1 MAGSMP
7 FDFKSFLK
15 TLTKCP
21 GVYKMM
27 DARGTVIYVGK
38 AKNLKNRISSYFR
51 SKSAG
56 IKQQV
61 MISRVQTIET
71 VITGSENEALLLE
84 CQLIKSLK
92 PRYNICLRDDK
103 SYPYIY
109 LSTQQP
115 FPRITTHR
123 GARRKEG
130 RYFGPYSSAGAVRAS
145 LHLLQKI
152 FPVRQC
158 EDSYFK
164 NRSRPCLQY
173 QIERC
178 SAPCTNLVSEA
189 QYGEDVRHTIMFLEG
204 NGNRLIDELV
214 EKMEV
219 TAHKLEFEQAGYYR
233 NQIATLRKVMEKQ
246 HVVGE
251 RGDLDIVA
259 SAVGE
264 GQAVIQLFFI
274 RKGQHTGG
282 RLFYPRMPASGN
294 EQAVVSAFIAQYY
307 SGKSVPK
314 EILVNHFPEDKEW
327 LESVL
332 TEQSE
337 HKVAIKQ
344 NVRGERAKWVKMA
357 FENAQNALNSRLS
370 DRKGMAERYQNLQ
383 LVLGLAEKPERM
395 ECFDISHT
403 QGDKTVASCV
413 VFDHEGPL
421 KSAYR
426 RFNIEGITPG
436 DDYAA
441 LAQAVKR
448 RFQRLKKGEH
458 KKPGLLFIDGGR
470 GQLNKVQE
478 SLDALEITG
487 VTVIGISKGPDRKPG
502 SEQLYRVAEKKPL
515 AIEPDSP
522 AFLLIQ
528 KIRDEAH
535 RFAITA
541 HRTRR
546 GKAKKESILEQ
557 IPGLGPKRRQK
568 LLKQFGGLQNI
579 QRVGVDSLVMVDGIS
594 KQLAQTIYDRFHETD
609 LKNEI

>member
-1 MAGSMP
+1 MVNPLP
-7 FDFKSFLK
+7 FDFKPFLN
-15 TLTKCP
+15 TLTHCP
-21 GVYKMM
+21 GVYKML
-27 DARGTVIYVGK
+27 DAKGVVIYVGK
-38 AKNLKNRISSYFR
+38 AKNLKNRIASYFR

-61 MISRVQTIET
+61 MMARVVSIEV

-109 LSTQQP
+109 LSTQKS
-115 FPRITTHR
+115 FPRISTHR
-123 GARRKEG
+123 GARKKEG
-130 RYFGPYSSAGAVRAS
+130 RYFGPYSSVAAVRMS

-164 NRSRPCLQY
+164 NRSRPCLQH

-178 SAPCTNLVSEA
+178 SAPCTNLISEA
-189 QYGEDVRHTIMFLEG
+189 KYGEDVRHTIMFLDG
-204 NGNRLIDELV
+204 KGGRLIDELV
-214 EKMEV
+214 EKME
-219 TAHKLEFEQAGYYR
+219 AASCKLDFEQAGYYR
-233 NQIATLRKVMEKQ
+233 NQIATLRLVLEKQ
-246 HVVGE
+246 YVIGE

-259 SAVGE
+259 CVTGE

-282 RLFYPRMPASGN
+282 RLFYPRMPAGGGV
-294 EQAVVSAFIAQYY
+294 EVVVSAFIAQYY
-307 SGKSVPK
+307 AGKNVPK
-314 EILVNHFPEDKEW
+314 EILVNNFPEDKAW

-332 TEQSE
+332 IEQSGG
-337 HKVAIKQ
+337 KVAIKK
-344 NVRGERAKWVKMA
+344 NVRGDRAKWVNMA
-357 FENAQNALNSRLS
+357 SVNAQNALNSRLL
-370 DRKGMAERYQNLQ
+370 DRKGIAERYRNLQ
-383 LVLGLAEKPERM
+383 LVLGLAKQPERM
-395 ECFDISHT
+395 ECFDVSHT
-403 QGDKTVASCV
+403 QGDKAVASCV
-413 VFDHEGPL
+413 VFDHEGPI

-458 KKPGLLFIDGGR
+458 KKPDLLFIDGGK
-470 GQLNKVQE
+470 GQINKVQE
-478 SLDALEITG
+478 TLDAFNVLDMM
-487 VTVIGISKGPDRKPG
+487 VIGISKGPDRRAG
-502 SEQLYRVAEKKPL
+502 SELLYRIGDKRPL
-515 AIEPDSP
+515 AIEADSP

-528 KIRDEAH
+528 AIRDEAH

-546 GKAKKESILEQ
+546 GKANKESVLEQ
-557 IPGLGPKRRQK
+557 VSGLGPKRRQK

-579 QRVGVDSLVMVDGIS
+579 QRAGVDSLAMVEGIS
-594 KQLAQTIYDRFHETD
+594 RQLAQNIYDRFHEAD
-609 LKNEI
+609 LNNEI